1 MSIKAWISKLIGA
14 GGDMT
19 EVTIEEIMGTA
30 GEIYVRELA
39 FCACVNIAANA
50 ISKCE
55 FKTYVKNKEVK
66 GAEYYL
72 WNYEPNKN
80 QNSSQFI
87 KKWIYK
93 LFRENEVLII
103 ENNGQLL
110 VADSF
115 SIKEYALYE
124 NIFSSVRVGD
134 YTFNR
139 SFAQSEVL
147 YYKLSEKNMWK
158 VTAGIYAGYKQLL
171 EYGMRSYKKSRGHRG
186 IVKVDT
192 MAYNTDKEKY
202 KNLINRDFKA
212 FFENENG
219 IMPLFDGY
227 DYTEL
232 NGKTYNND
240 STRDIRAMIDDITDF
255 TARGFGMPA
264 ALVNGTAGTENAV
277 EQLLT
282 FFVDPLTDMFEEE
295 IVRKRYGRKSVLEGT
310 YLTIYTNCIKHIDL
324 LSVSTAIDKLISS
337 GVFCVND
344 ILKMCG
350 ETTIDEEWANKHF
363 ITKNYSSIEELLKAI
378 EGGEM
383 KI

>member
-19 EVTIEEIMGTA
+19 EITMEEIIGTA

-39 FCACVNIAANA
+39 FWACVNVVANA
-50 ISKCE
+50 VSKCE
-55 FKTYVKNKEVK
+55 FKTYVKGKETK

-80 QNSSQFI
+80 QNSTQFI

-103 ENNGQLL
+103 ENGGQLL

-115 SIKEYALYE
+115 STKEYALYE
-124 NIFSSVRVGD
+124 NIFTGVRVGD
-134 YTFNR
+134 YIFNK
-139 SFAQSEVL
+139 SFKQSEVL
-147 YYKLSEKNMWK
+147 YYKLSEKNMFR
-158 VTAGIYAGYKQLL
+158 VTAGIYNGYKKLL
-171 EYGMRSYKKSRGHRG
+171 AYGMKSYQKSRGRRG
-186 IVKVDT
+186 ILKVDT
-192 MAYNTDKEKY
+192 MQYTADKEKY
-202 KNLINRDFKA
+202 KRLINEDFKA
-212 FFENENG
+212 FFEAENG

-227 DYTEL
+227 EYTEL
-232 NGKTYNND
+232 DGKTYNND

-255 TARGFGMPA
+255 TARGFGIPA
-264 ALVNGTAGTENAV
+264 ALVNGTSGTENAV

-282 FFVDPLTDMFEEE
+282 FCIDPLTDMFEEE
-295 IVRKRYGRKSVLEGT
+295 IVRKRYGSRALEEGT
-310 YLTIYTNCIKHIDL
+310 YITIYTNCIKHIDL

-344 ILKMCG
+344 ILKMCN
-350 ETTIDEEWANKHF
+350 ESTIDEEWANKHF

-378 EGGEM
+378 EGGEI